1 MSLTYSEQA
10 TLNFYEWDYRYRGY
24 YHFES
29 PIDIEPP
36 YRSFQFPVQKSP
48 TNLDDGRVP
57 SLFQSIGKLLNPPT
71 KKEEPQEIEELEPR
85 FLAPENAPIYNG
97 FSITFPKGQD
107 ILPRVNT
114 EFLNMLAYSE
124 DQISF
129 EIVGTSES
137 ITIQFVCH
145 QGDRGRI
152 ESHIRAYF
160 PTVII
165 QDIHGT
171 DFGFDSCRDVAIA
184 DFGVNDE
191 FVRPIATSDN
201 FSIDP
206 LTSMI
211 ATMEYLKP
219 QDVVVFQVIFKG
231 ITSPLAKDITYAV
244 SDGAGDSFFSDAPEM
259 PLCAKN
265 KISNP
270 LFSVVMRIGTQ
281 GNNNHRSQYLAQELA
296 RSITVVSSSEYNKL
310 IPLTNEGYSYDFH
323 YYNLHNRLSNRFG
336 FILNSNELNTFV
348 HYPNKTVVSDKLGLN
363 DGKTKQV
370 PSSVTSQK
378 YPLGINSHNGIETEA
393 MLNDEMRLRHTHI
406 IGATG
411 VGKSTLIA
419 NMLIEDMKLGNGCS
433 LFDPHGDIV
442 EDVLARVPEHR
453 KDDVILIDPSDSEYA
468 IGFNLLGATT
478 DAEKIVLS
486 SDLVSSFK
494 RHATAWGDNMSAV
507 LSNAINTFLE
517 SSRDGTLIELKRFLL
532 EDSFRNEFLNSVED
546 PSIHYYWNNEYAMV
560 RKGIAPLLTR
570 IDTFLRPKILRYM
583 LTQTKGVDFRAC
595 IEEKKIVLIKLSQG
609 LIGEE
614 NSFLL
619 GSIFLSKFNQVA
631 QGRQSLSKSERHPY
645 YIYLDEFQNFITPSI
660 TRILS
665 GARKYGLG
673 LVLAHQELAQIDDT
687 KTLNSVISNPY
698 IRICFRLGDVDAK
711 RLESGFS
718 YFEQSDL
725 QSLGIGQAI
734 MRVGSSSDDFNIKTF
749 SLPEADT
756 NAKVNRDSIVA
767 NTRNSYAK
775 PKAELDKLLT
785 SLLPKHTQKKNKSKS
800 KTETA
805 EPKVEKSAEPIIT
818 EDKKRKVEEIN
829 IIKTK
834 PSQKAEY
841 SETNDD
847 IETRKKKY
855 LQQAEE
861 QEIVRQH
868 RSIQNYVRSMAL
880 QRGFKATLEDSTLNG
895 GKVDVSLL
903 KDDIRIAIEISVTNR
918 VDYEVQNIQKCLD
931 DNYSL
936 VYMISE
942 NEKHLKNIKEEA
954 LKTISKKQHSKIHFF
969 KSEDLQLYLDAL
981 IKPQQKVK
989 RVRGYRVKVDYKT
1002 DNDSSKQSS
1011 ITDIIM
1017 KALRGKK

>member
-10 TLNFYEWDYRYRGY
+10 TLNFYEWDHRYRGY

-36 YRSFQFPVQKSP
+36 YRAFQFPIQKSR
-48 TNLDDGRVP
+48 TNIDDGRVP
-57 SLFQSIGKLLNPPT
+57 SLFQTIGKLLNPPS
-71 KKEEPQEIEELEPR
+71 KNEEPQKIEELEPR
-85 FLAPENAPIYNG
+85 FLAPENAPLYNG

-107 ILPRVNT
+107 ILRRVNT

-124 DQISF
+124 HPISF

-137 ITIQFVCH
+137 IAIQFVCNER
-145 QGDRGRI
+145 DRGRI

-165 QDIHGT
+165 KNIDSS
-171 DFGFDSCRDVAIA
+171 DFGFDGSRDVAIA

-191 FVRPIATSDN
+191 FVRPIATCDN

-211 ATMEYLKP
+211 ATMEYLQP
-219 QDVVVFQVIFKG
+219 NDVVVFQTIFKG

-244 SDGAGDSFFSDAPEM
+244 SDGAGGSFFSDAPEM

-270 LFSVVMRIGTQ
+270 LFSVVMRIATQ
-281 GNNNHRSQYLAQELA
+281 GNDNYRSQYIAQELA
-296 RSITVVSSSEYNKL
+296 RSITAVSSSEYNKL
-310 IPLTNEGYSYDFH
+310 IPLSNEGYSYDFH
-323 YYNLHNRLSNRFG
+323 YYNLHNRLSNRLG
-336 FILNSNELNTFV
+336 FILNSSELNTFI

-370 PSSVTSQK
+370 PSSVTRQK
-378 YPLGINSHNGIETEA
+378 YLLGINSHNGSETEV
-393 MLNDEMRLRHTHI
+393 MLDDEMRLRHTHI

-419 NMLIEDMKLGNGCS
+419 NMLIEDMKQGNGCA

-442 EDVLARVPEHR
+442 EDVLARIPENR
-453 KDDVILIDPSDSEYA
+453 KDDVILIDPSDSDYA
-468 IGFNLLGATT
+468 VGFNLLGATT

-532 EDSFRNEFLNSVED
+532 EDSFRDEFLTSVED

-583 LTQTKGVDFRAC
+583 LAQTKGVDFRAC

-631 QGRQSLSKSERHPY
+631 QGRQSLPKSERHPY

-660 TRILS
+660 TQILS

-673 LVLAHQELAQIDDT
+673 LVLAHQELAQVDDT

-698 IRICFRLGDVDAK
+698 IRICFRLGYVDAK

-718 YFEQSDL
+718 YFEQDDL

-734 MRVGSSSDDFNIKTF
+734 MRVGSSNDDFNISTF
-749 SLPEADT
+749 PLPETETDAD
-756 NAKVNRDSIVA
+756 VNRDDIVT
-767 NTRNSYAK
+767 NTRISYGK
-775 PKAELDKLLT
+775 PKAELDELLA
-785 SLLPKHTQKKNKSKS
+785 SLLPKQTFKKNKQ

-805 EPKVEKSAEPIIT
+805 EPKIEKSIEPLMIT
-818 EDKKRKVEEIN
+818 DKKREVEEI
-829 IIKTK
+829 IVTETK
-834 PSQKAEY
+834 PSPKTEH

-847 IETRKKKY
+847 LEARKEKY

-918 VDYEVQNIQKCLD
+918 VDYEVHNIQKCLD
-931 DNYSL
+931 DDYSL

-942 NEKHLKNIKEEA
+942 NEKHLKNIKGQA
-954 LKTISKKQHSKIHFF
+954 LKSISKKQHSKIHFF
-969 KSEDLQLYLDAL
+969 KSEELPLYLDAL
-981 IKPQQKVK
+981 IQPQQKVK

-1002 DNDSSKQSS
+1002 DNDTSKQSS

-1017 KALRGKK
+1017 KVLRGKK

>member
-1 MSLTYSEQA
+1 MLLTYSEQA

-24 YHFES
+24 YLFES

-36 YRSFQFPVQKSP
+36 YRAFAFPAPKSP
-48 TNLDDGRVP
+48 TNIDDGRVP
-57 SLFQSIGKLLNPPT
+57 SLFQSIEKLLSPPT
-71 KKEEPQEIEELEPR
+71 KQEESQEIEELEPR
-85 FLAPENAPIYNG
+85 FFTPKNAPLYVG
-97 FSITFPKGQD
+97 FSIVFQRGQE
-107 ILPRVNT
+107 ILSKVNT
-114 EFLNMLAYSE
+114 AFLNMLAYSE
-124 DQISF
+124 HPISF
-129 EIVGTSES
+129 EIVGTSER
-137 ITIQFVCH
+137 ITIQFICN
-145 QGDRGRI
+145 QADRGRI
-152 ESHIRAYF
+152 ESQIRAYF
-160 PTVII
+160 PAVII
-165 QDIHGT
+165 QDIDSTH
-171 DFGFDSCRDVAIA
+171 FGFDSSRDVAIA

-191 FVRPIATSDN
+191 FVRPIAISDN

-206 LTSMI
+206 LTSII
-211 ATMEYLKP
+211 ATMEYLQP
-219 QDVVVFQVIFKG
+219 NDTVVFQTIFKG

-244 SDGAGDSFFSDAPEM
+244 SDGAGGSFFADAPEM
-259 PLCAKN
+259 LPCAKD
-265 KISNP
+265 KIANP
-270 LFSVVMRIGTQ
+270 LFSVVMRIATQ
-281 GNNNHRSQYLAQELA
+281 GNDNNRSQYLAQELA
-296 RSITVVSSSEYNKL
+296 RSITAISNSEYNKL
-310 IPLTNEGYSYDFH
+310 ISLSNEGYSYDFH
-323 YYNLHNRLSNRFG
+323 YYNLQNRLSNRLG
-336 FILNSNELNTFV
+336 FILNSRELNTFV
-348 HYPNKTVVSDKLGLN
+348 HYPNKTVVSDKLGLQ
-363 DGKTKQV
+363 GRKTKQV
-370 PSSVTSQK
+370 PSSVTNQK
-378 YPLGINSHNGIETEA
+378 YLLGINSHNGLETEVK
-393 MLNDEMRLRHTHI
+393 LTDEMRLRHTHI

-419 NMLIEDMKLGNGCS
+419 NMLIEDMKQGNGCA

-442 EDVLARVPEHR
+442 EDVMARVPEHR
-453 KDDVILIDPSDSEYA
+453 KDGVILIDPSDSEYA

-532 EDSFRNEFLNSVED
+532 EEKFRNEFLTSVDD

-583 LTQTKGVDFRAC
+583 LAQTQGVDFRAC
-595 IEEKKIVLIKLSQG
+595 IEEKKIVLVKLSQG

-631 QGRQSLSKSERHPY
+631 QGRQSLPKQDRHPF

-718 YFEQSDL
+718 YFEQDDL

-734 MRVGSSSDDFNIKTF
+734 MRVGSSSDDFNISTF
-749 SLPEADT
+749 PLHRVQA
-756 NAKVNRDSIVA
+756 NQKANRDDIIE
-767 NTRNSYAK
+767 NTRNKYAK
-775 PKAELDKLLT
+775 PKAALDELLA
-785 SLLPKHTQKKNKSKS
+785 SLLPKQRPKKAKQKR
-800 KTETA
+800 EIA
-805 EPKVEKSAEPIIT
+805 EPKIEKIVKPIII
-818 EDKKRKVEEIN
+818 EDKKSEVKQTIVE
-829 IIKTK
+829 TK
-834 PSQKAEY
+834 PPQK
-841 SETNDD
+841 SEHSEPNDD
-847 IETRKKKY
+847 LEARKEKY

-861 QEIVRQH
+861 QEVIRQH

-918 VDYEVQNIQKCLD
+918 VKYEVQNIQKCLD

-942 NEKHLKNIKEEA
+942 DEKHLGKIKEQV
-954 LKTISKKQHSKIHFF
+954 LTSISKKQHSKIHFF
-969 KSEDLQLYLDAL
+969 KPEELQLYLDAL
-981 IKPQQKVK
+981 IQPKSKVK

-1002 DNDSSKQSS
+1002 DNDTNKQSS
-1011 ITDIIM
+1011 ITNIIM
-1017 KALRGKK
+1017 KALRGKF